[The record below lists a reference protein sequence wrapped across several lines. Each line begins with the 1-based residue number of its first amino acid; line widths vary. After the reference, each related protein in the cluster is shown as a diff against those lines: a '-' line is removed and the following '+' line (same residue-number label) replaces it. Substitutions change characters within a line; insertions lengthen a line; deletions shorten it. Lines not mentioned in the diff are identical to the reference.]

1 MPIPV
6 RHLQALVLTEL
17 RKDRAY
23 LVPLR
28 LFIGLGWLRAAV
40 EKVVDPAWYD
50 GVALSSFLTQQLAW
64 SQEAFPLYGALM
76 ERVLLPAATPIGL
89 LVIVL
94 QFAAGVAIV
103 VGYRTGPALLVGLG
117 LNVNFVLA
125 GVPDPSAFYI
135 VIQLVLFAGGAGRVL
150 GLDGLRISS
159 ADAAALT
166 TASSSRRVG
175 DRRRLYAGVAVASV
189 AFAAAVAPSVSSLSP
204 ATVVEDPAMILVVSG
219 LFAAA
224 VAALGA
230 LSVAPLRST
239 GGGRPVLASTRPLT
253 PSGAPLR

>member
-6 RHLQALVLTEL
+6 RHLHALVLAEF

-40 EKVVDPAWYD
+40 EKVLDPTWYD
-50 GVALSSFLTQQLAW
+50 GVALSSFLAQQLAW
-64 SQEAFPLYGALM
+64 SQEAFPLYGTLM
-76 ERVLLPAATPIGL
+76 ERVLAPAAAPIGI

-94 QFAAGVAIV
+94 QLAIGLAIV
-103 VGYRTGPALLVGLG
+103 VGYRTGPALLIGLG

-150 GLDGLRISS
+150 GLDGLRMS
-159 ADAAALT
+159 ADDALALT
-166 TASSSRRVG
+166 AGPSSRRVG
-175 DRRRLYAGVAVASV
+175 DRRRLYTGVAFACVV
-189 AFAAAVAPSVSSLSP
+189 FAAAVAPAVTSLSP

-230 LSVAPLRST
+230 LAAGPTAPVDPRRPRAASV
-239 GGGRPVLASTRPLT
+239 RPLT
-253 PSGAPLR
+253 PSGSPLR